1 MVILSA
7 RSFLFYLPKG
17 VNGHVRLVTC
27 LLSCFL
33 LFPTLELVYL
43 TEKTVF
49 PGPGERGIWMLARGH
64 MTERNYRTRGL
75 AYGEDIHTLIFREV
89 CA

>member
-49 PGPGERGIWMLARGH
+49 PGPGGRGICHVAPREI
-64 MTERNYRTRGL
+64 TEQGGWLMVR
-75 AYGEDIHTLIFREV
+75 IFIP
-89 CA
+89 